1 MQRIKIFQ
9 YNLEI
14 NYTSCLRITVVL
26 IWEGF
31 VQGRVRLSSTAF
43 EAMKFSSTRCRNEVA
58 FMGVLL
64 QVALSKAVFPKDM
77 FGPPLPSTED
87 EIMQQANR
95 KVGTCV
101 SNVQADL
108 RWGIES
114 TVSTQWGCNF
124 KSK

>member
-1 MQRIKIFQ
+1 
-9 YNLEI
+9 
-14 NYTSCLRITVVL
+14 
-26 IWEGF
+26 
-31 VQGRVRLSSTAF
+31 
-43 EAMKFSSTRCRNEVA
+43 MKFSTTRCSYEVA